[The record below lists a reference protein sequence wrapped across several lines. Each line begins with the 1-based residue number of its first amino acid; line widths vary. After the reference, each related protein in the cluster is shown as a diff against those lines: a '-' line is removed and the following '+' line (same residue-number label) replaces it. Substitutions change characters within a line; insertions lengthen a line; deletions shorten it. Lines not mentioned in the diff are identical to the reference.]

1 MFIYLKKCPICGRE
15 VEPHGGSEKWKP
27 MYSDPD
33 SGGDPYHIDCD
44 CGLNFSIGCC
54 DYSEFQDAWNNRV
67 EEDYNQLDIKIGD
80 KRFCV
85 VHDYPKYI
93 VKYGTCKKISKHN
106 NNSTKYTFK
115 MDKDYNTYTF
125 TPSSFGKKVFMDLK
139 SAEKV
144 AEELNNKINKGD
156 L

>member
-15 VEPHGGSEKWKP
+15 VEPYEYDK
-27 MYSDPD
+27 
-33 SGGDPYHIDCD
+33 IDQLLSTWSINCD
-44 CGLNFSIGCC
+44 CGLSFKIGFCE
-54 DYSEFQDAWNNRV
+54 YKEFQDAWNNRI
-67 EEDYNQLDIKIGD
+67 EEDYNQLDIKVGD

-85 VHDYPKYI
+85 VNDHPKYI
-93 VKYGTCKKISKHN
+93 VKHGTCKKISKHN

-115 MDKDYNTYTF
+115 IDKDYNTYTF
-125 TPSSFGKKVFMDLK
+125 TSSSFGKKVFEDLG

-144 AEELNNKINKGD
+144 AEELNKKNKGA